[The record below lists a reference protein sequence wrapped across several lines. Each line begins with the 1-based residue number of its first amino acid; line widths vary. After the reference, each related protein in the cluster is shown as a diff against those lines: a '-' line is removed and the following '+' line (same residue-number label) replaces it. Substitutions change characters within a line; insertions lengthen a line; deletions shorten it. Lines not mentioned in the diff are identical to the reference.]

1 MSSTREIKVTV
12 NTRNLDGRE
21 PETTQGVIAKHDAEL
36 AARQAELEEAITF
49 LRLQVND
56 IKAQRELLSLV
67 EADIALVEAEIEV
80 GEAD

>member
-12 NTRNLDGRE
+12 ATCALDGRE

-49 LRLQVND
+49 LQIQVND
-56 IKAQRELLSLV
+56 IKVKRELLSQVGADIKLV
-67 EADIALVEAEIEV
+67 EGD
-80 GEAD
+80 